1 MTVPLLWD
9 EAVGRLRSRISPQYY
24 DMWLRPIEL
33 LSFDGATLRL
43 RAPNS
48 YIRSWFESNFLGTLL
63 KEIQDLGGEAVA
75 RARDEA
81 RPSRRDR
88 YGRSGVPSWAF
99 PFRMRSYP
107 ATTPSSPPRP

>member
-48 YIRSWFESNFLGTLL
+48 YIRSWFESNFFGWLR
-63 KEIQDLGGEAVA
+63 KEIQELGHDDA
-75 RARDEA
+75 RVGFDPDGPDERPAAPPPPARD
-81 RPSRRDR
+81 P
-88 YGRSGVPSWAF
+88 
-99 PFRMRSYP
+99 P
-107 ATTPSSPPRP
+107 APPTPPTP